1 MKQNYLKR
9 LALAAVLLLVAA
21 TASAYDF
28 VVDGIYYVINFDHET
43 VSVTNPMPN
52 PNMVTGSDW
61 YVGDYDIPETVE
73 YEGRTYTVTAIGYC
87 AFAQCQV
94 KTVKIP
100 QTVTKIE
107 YCAFIHSSLE
117 LVYIPDGVTEIGYE
131 AFADTKISTFI
142 LPTAI
147 KSLESAVFHSCS
159 NLKRIFVPD
168 LDSYCKINFTNEY
181 SNPLCNGGNICDN
194 YGNIIPN
201 IELPESVTKINDYAF
216 SRSAIESIH
225 LGENVTSIGKK
236 AFSDCANL
244 HAINIPSSLT
254 EIGKD
259 AFKGCTNFT
268 EFEIPDLSMWYN
280 INFGNYNSNLCYV
293 TGHYY
298 HNGEEINEL
307 TIPDD
312 VDSIG
317 AYSFYNCATLSSL
330 HIGDAVTSIGD
341 GAFNGC
347 TGLTSLHIGD
357 AVTAIGANAFNGCTG
372 LTSLH
377 IGDTVT
383 AIGANAFNGC
393 TGLTSLYVGKSIK
406 SLGNVFSDLKSLK
419 KFEVGSLSNW
429 CRMKFTS
436 GSQNPIYYSQNLY
449 CNGEKVKELVIPE
462 DVDSIGNYTFCNCAS
477 LSALHIGDAVT
488 SIGDGAFKGCAG
500 LTSLYVGKS
509 IKSLGNVFSD
519 LKSLKKFEVGS
530 LSNWCRMKFT
540 DALQNPIY

>member
-259 AFKGCTNFT
+259 AFKGC
-268 EFEIPDLSMWYN
+268 I
-280 INFGNYNSNLCYV
+280 
-293 TGHYY
+293 
-298 HNGEEINEL
+298 
-307 TIPDD
+307 
-312 VDSIG
+312 
-317 AYSFYNCATLSSL
+317 
-330 HIGDAVTSIGD
+330 
-341 GAFNGC
+341 
-347 TGLTSLHIGD
+347 
-357 AVTAIGANAFNGCTG
+357 
-372 LTSLH
+372 
-377 IGDTVT
+377 
-383 AIGANAFNGC
+383 
-393 TGLTSLYVGKSIK
+393 
-406 SLGNVFSDLKSLK
+406 
-419 KFEVGSLSNW
+419 
-429 CRMKFTS
+429 
-436 GSQNPIYYSQNLY
+436 
-449 CNGEKVKELVIPE
+449 
-462 DVDSIGNYTFCNCAS
+462 
-477 LSALHIGDAVT
+477 
-488 SIGDGAFKGCAG
+488 
-500 LTSLYVGKS
+500 
-509 IKSLGNVFSD
+509 
-519 LKSLKKFEVGS
+519 
-530 LSNWCRMKFT
+530 
-540 DALQNPIY
+540 